1 MLRVGLTG
9 GIGSGKST
17 VARRLEELG
26 ATVVDADQIAREVVE
41 PGTPAL
47 RAIAERFGAAVLLP
61 DGTLDRPGL
70 GRIVFSDKDALA
82 DLEAITHPAI
92 WELTATRMASARRR
106 GIAVHDMPLIV
117 EKELSADYHLVVLVD
132 TPAEERLRRLVE
144 LRGMDEKDARARIAA
159 QASDEQRYAAADV
172 ILPNTGTQEELVQAV
187 DRLWEERLVPFE
199 RQLITGIVT
208 RRSEKIDEVL
218 REWDPTWPQA
228 GERLI
233 ARLRAALGERGVSI
247 DHVGSTAVPGLLA
260 KDVIDIQIG
269 VHDLHDADRPTFVE
283 AMAAAGFPRAAG
295 HWWDSGADGKEWPKR
310 VHGNADPG
318 RVVHIHVRE
327 HGSEGWVW
335 SLRFRDWMRA
345 DDEARERYAQFK
357 RDLASRVTRTT
368 DYAAAKEPWFR
379 RAHTDAVSWDSR
391 SGWSPPSG

>member
-1 MLRVGLTG
+1 VGLTG

-47 RAIAERFGAAVLLP
+47 RAIVQRFGESVLLA
-61 DGTLDRPGL
+61 DGTLDRAGL

-82 DLEAITHPAI
+82 DLEGITHPAI
-92 WELTATRMASARRR
+92 WDLTATRMAAARRR

-117 EKELSADYHLVVLVD
+117 EKNLSADYHLVVVVD

-144 LRGMDEKDARARIAA
+144 LRGMDEEDARARIAA
-159 QASDEQRYAAADV
+159 QASDEDRYAAADV
-172 ILPNTGTQEELVQAV
+172 LLPNTGTQEQLIEAV
-187 DRLWEERLVPFE
+187 DRLWEERLVPFD
-199 RQLITGIVT
+199 RQLITGAVS
-208 RRSEKIDEVL
+208 RRAEAIDDVL
-218 REWDPTWPQA
+218 REWDEDWPAA
-228 GERLI
+228 GQRLI
-233 ARLRAALGERGVSI
+233 TRLRAALGERAVSI
-247 DHVGSTAVPGLLA
+247 DHVGSTAIPGLIA
-260 KDVIDIQIG
+260 KDVIDLQIG
-269 VHDLHDADRPTFVE
+269 VKDLHDADRPAFVD

-295 HWWDSGADGKEWPKR
+295 HWWDSGADGKDWPKR
-310 VHGNADPG
+310 VHGSADPG
-318 RVVHIHVRE
+318 RIVHVHVRE

-345 DDEARERYAQFK
+345 DAVARERYAQFK
-357 RDLASRVTRTT
+357 RDLASRLTRTT

-379 RAHTDAVSWDSR
+379 RAHTDALSWDSR
-391 SGWSPPSG
+391 SGWSPPAG